1 MNYIRILFF
10 SIMAFVCVFF
20 GWEMIA
26 KAVGEQREVYVI
38 AGILNYWAVFAGLLS
53 SLVIIGYCVTEIVKK
68 KSPLSFLSK
77 GIIISCVII
86 SPVVSFTLKEITSS
100 RVNGYVECEG
110 LSKLST
116 RFSSKTYAI
125 DSSTC
130 SEIEEKKRA
139 H

>member
-10 SIMAFVCVFF
+10 IVIAFVCVFF

-26 KAVGEQREVYVI
+26 KAVGEQREVYVVV
-38 AGILNYWAVFAGLLS
+38 GILNYWAVFAGLLS
-53 SLVIIGYCVTEIVKK
+53 SLVIIGYCVIEIVKK
-68 KSPLSFLSK
+68 KSPISFLST